1 MTAETVVVE
10 RNAFALSDTRTRLKT
25 VFESED
31 VFRSLGKILFFVL
44 VTLTTAIGHDI
55 SSACGN
61 LFYLERDCSGHAG
74 TLAAIAG
81 KMVAKSTGGV
91 CDAIALF

>member
-25 VFESED
+25 VFESEN
-31 VFRSLGKILFFVL
+31 VFRSLGKILCFFV
-44 VTLTTAIGHDI
+44 VTLTTAIGHVI
-55 SSACGN
+55 SSACGK
-61 LFYLERDCSGHAG
+61 LFYLERGCSGHAG
-74 TLAAIAG
+74 ALAAIAG
-81 KMVAKSTGGV
+81 KMVAKPTGGV